1 MRALTARRR
10 AGRGFRWTNVSY
22 TLRFDTGALP
32 VADEGWMSETGSAG
46 PTADF
51 PFQWPDPADATLH
64 WTLHAVDTRR
74 PEAMR
79 PLELDIRARFARSL
93 KLSAEVRGLRGGTR
107 AIELNGWQY
116 WCYTAGGEPETPSH
130 LQRRLSFEQLGDRLQ
145 ERGENYLQAL
155 TFPEMRAGNRRLAD
169 VDPDTLSAADLA
181 GHLGAALEW
190 YERGWTLHWTRPR
203 EDARQRFGALY
214 RELTGE
220 EDASRWRDLLTDE
233 PNKMSDAVEGLA
245 ALAASV
251 REQPRLQALLAQES
265 PERVLATLDGV
276 PGGADFRRRLDDFL
290 DPERQGLRS
299 GSSWGVEQNQ
309 VLPAWRDHPE
319 LVLALVRTYIGMGP
333 ASLSAAR
340 TAAIARRDQRVAEA
354 RDAITESGRRE
365 EFDRALGAARRAT
378 QAQDDHNYYIDSA
391 VGGLLHRAISAGG
404 RRLAGAGI
412 LAQADD
418 VWWLREAQVQAALK
432 GLPAP
437 PEGDQGIP
445 PAGRS
450 RGPPRRGPG
459 GAPGR
464 LAAPGGG
471 AAGPPG
477 LAAFP
482 APAAHAGRAG
492 PAAPA
497 SGVRPGGARR
507 PPARAGP
514 GGYAAQGAARRGGA
528 P

>member
-1 MRALTARRR
+1 
-10 AGRGFRWTNVSY
+10 
-22 TLRFDTGALP
+22 
-32 VADEGWMSETGSAG
+32 MSETGSAG

-93 KLSAEVRGLRGGTR
+93 NLSAEVRGLRGGTR

-116 WCYTAGGEPETPSH
+116 WCYTAGGEPETPSY

-145 ERGENYLQAL
+145 ERGENHLQAL

-404 RRLAGAGI
+404 RRLAGAGV

-482 APAAHAGRAG
+482 APAADAGRAG

-514 GGYAAQGAARRGGA
+514 GGCAA
-528 P
+528 